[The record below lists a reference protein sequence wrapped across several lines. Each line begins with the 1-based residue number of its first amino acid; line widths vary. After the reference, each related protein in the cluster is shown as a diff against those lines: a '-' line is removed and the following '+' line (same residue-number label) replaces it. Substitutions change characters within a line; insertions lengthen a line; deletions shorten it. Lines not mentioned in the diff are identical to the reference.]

1 MSDGLN
7 DLPQLQQ
14 VALDAGL
21 LDALIVDLSALTEL
35 LSVIPKATAGYVV
48 PKTVPLEEGVKFGAG
63 ARFYTCSANGMDAG
77 AIVDFLAAK
86 GKFIGTPEAFRFD
99 PARRC
104 NH

>member
-35 LSVIPKATAGYVV
+35 LAVIPKATAGYVV
-48 PKTVPLEEGVKFGAG
+48 PKTVPLEEGVQLL
-63 ARFYTCSANGMDAG
+63 RNGNLRGLQIRYRYQGDEWWDTLMQ
-77 AIVDFLAAK
+77 
-86 GKFIGTPEAFRFD
+86 TPGGIQLTRIKQEY
-99 PARRC
+99 
-104 NH
+104 

>member
-1 MSDGLN
+1 MKVENIEVHGHDVIEMMEAANIDYSRET
-7 DLPQLQQ
+7 
-14 VALDAGL
+14 
-21 LDALIVDLSALTEL
+21 LIAA
-35 LSVIPKATAGYVV
+35 I
-48 PKTVPLEEGVKFGAG
+48 GVKFGAG

>member
-1 MSDGLN
+1 MKVGNIEVHGHDVIEMMEAANIDYSRES
-7 DLPQLQQ
+7 
-14 VALDAGL
+14 
-21 LDALIVDLSALTEL
+21 LIAA
-35 LSVIPKATAGYVV
+35 I
-48 PKTVPLEEGVKFGAG
+48 GVKFGAD